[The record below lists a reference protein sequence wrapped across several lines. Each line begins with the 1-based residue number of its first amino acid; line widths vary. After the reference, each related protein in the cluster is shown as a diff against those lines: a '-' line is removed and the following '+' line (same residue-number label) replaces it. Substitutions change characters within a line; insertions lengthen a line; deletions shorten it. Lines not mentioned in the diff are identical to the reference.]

1 MSNIDLNELAKSHHL
16 ELTLTASQEEDP
28 GDARIRR
35 FKEIALFLLSILL
48 VVCVFLFCVYILFS
62 TQASAVDQ
70 KWATT
75 LIGAIISGL
84 LGYLTGKRTS

>member
-16 ELTLTASQEEDP
+16 ELTITASQEENP
-28 GDARIRR
+28 NDAQIRR

-48 VVCVFLFCVYILFS
+48 VICVFVFCVYILLS
-62 TQASAVDQ
+62 THASAVDQ

-75 LIGAIISGL
+75 LIGAVISGL
-84 LGYLTGKRTS
+84 LGYLTGRRTS